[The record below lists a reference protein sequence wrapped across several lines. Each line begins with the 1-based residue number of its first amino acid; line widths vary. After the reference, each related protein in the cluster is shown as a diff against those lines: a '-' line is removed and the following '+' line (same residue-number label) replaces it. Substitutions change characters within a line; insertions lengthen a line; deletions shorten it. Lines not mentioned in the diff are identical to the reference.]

1 MIQQYHQDLSFI
13 ILNLC
18 DNFQSSR
25 NFKGEGEKA
34 KIISSR
40 RSSLDLPT
48 CTEHTLGTRKK
59 TSRNPKDPQ
68 R

>member
-18 DNFQSSR
+18 DNFQSSK
-25 NFKGEGEKA
+25 NSKGEGEKA
-34 KIISSR
+34 KIICSR
-40 RSSLDLPT
+40 RSSLGLPT
-48 CTEHTLGTRKK
+48 FTEHTLGTRKK
-59 TSRNPKDPQ
+59 TSRNPNNPQ